1 MDLNSIIFPAPTC
14 SYTSSSFPDELFW
27 IPHPTI
33 SSQDIPCLY
42 LPCPRGSSKVM
53 MYFHGNAE
61 DIGLTYD
68 LLDHLRLTLLVHIIA
83 VEYPGYGI
91 YTGSPSASA
100 ITSDAVCVFDFL
112 TDVLGINPRNI
123 IVFGRS
129 IGSGPATYLAANKQP
144 GALLLMSAYT
154 NMKAAVRSIA
164 GRLAQY
170 FVADRFRNI
179 DLMPRVTCPTF
190 LIHGQQDTLIPY
202 SLSQELHEACSG
214 PSSLILP
221 KNMDHNQF
229 DFYDDLSL
237 PFAGFLI
244 QCGISVYPGSH
255 EDKFLNIPPQYF
267 ASSDTWHAGPAGT
280 VNKMMRRLG

>member
-1 MDLNSIIFPAPTC
+1 
-14 SYTSSSFPDELFW
+14 
-27 IPHPTI
+27 
-33 SSQDIPCLY
+33 
-42 LPCPRGSSKVM
+42 

-68 LLDHLRLTLLVHIIA
+68 LADHLRSTLMVHIVA

-91 YTGSPSASA
+91 YPGQPNASN
-100 ITSDAVCVFDFL
+100 ITNDSVCVFDFL

-129 IGSGPATYLAANKQP
+129 IGSGPATYLAAYKHP
-144 GALLLMSAYT
+144 GALLLISAYT
-154 NMKAAVRSIA
+154 NIRAVVRSVA

-190 LIHGQQDTLIPY
+190 LIHGQRDELIPY

-221 KNMDHNQF
+221 KDMDHNEF
-229 DFYDDLSL
+229 DFFDDLSL
-237 PFAGFLI
+237 PFSGFLM
-244 QCGISVYPGSH
+244 QCGISVYPVDPENTH
-255 EDKFLNIPPQYF
+255 LNIPPQYF
-267 ASSDTWHAGPAGT
+267 MSSAERSGGRPSEA
-280 VNKMMRRLG
+280 VSRLMRKLA